1 MIGEGQMSSLAAAGQ
16 QGSPGSS
23 MGPRLDGAT
32 ALVSPGAHL
41 ADTYSTQGGLTASLT
56 QGELLN
62 PGPLPPG
69 TADALRRV
77 QVCAMCVAQHCP
89 TLAY

>member
-1 MIGEGQMSSLAAAGQ
+1 MSSLANGHQASPT
-16 QGSPGSS
+16 GSL
-23 MGPRLDGAT
+23 GPRLDGST

-41 ADTYSTQGGLTASLT
+41 TDTYSTQGFNTSLT
-56 QGELLN
+56 QQGELLN

-77 QVCAMCVAQHCP
+77 QVGDQGVMARKTCH
-89 TLAY
+89 